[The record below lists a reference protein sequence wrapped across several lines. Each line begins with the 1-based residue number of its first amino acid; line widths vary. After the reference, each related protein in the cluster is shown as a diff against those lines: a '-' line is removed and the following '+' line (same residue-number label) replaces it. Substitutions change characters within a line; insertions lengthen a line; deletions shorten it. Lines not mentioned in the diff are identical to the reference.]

1 MCIITSSFYDYLTDK
16 YKTLYIEEY
25 KNKQINLDK
34 YRFKFVN
41 VNDYCVEHNLDKL
54 LRSTYNVVEYGVSIS
69 YFFIKHWSDNE
80 FKMREYYIEE
90 TKSGKLVM
98 WRADMQ
104 SNIIEGSNKN
114 YENLVYFIDDVIN
127 KTYENGLIDK
137 DHILFSGLDL
147 VNG

>member
-1 MCIITSSFYDYLTDK
+1 
-16 YKTLYIEEY
+16 
-25 KNKQINLDK
+25 
-34 YRFKFVN
+34 
-41 VNDYCVEHNLDKL
+41 
-54 LRSTYNVVEYGVSIS
+54 
-69 YFFIKHWSDNE
+69 
-80 FKMREYYIEE
+80 
-90 TKSGKLVM
+90 
-98 WRADMQ
+98 MQ